1 MRRLHL
7 VASSRGMKFGAPVQS
22 YLCSTSTEQD
32 TSAGNVVVKECPLD
46 GVCLLEM
53 SLPKTNA
60 LSSSLMSRLL
70 VAINEVCDPEKG
82 FHQGIILTSNTPW
95 NFCGDF
101 DIQALCKCSSQDEF
115 NLYYEKLQT
124 LFTTLHSLP
133 IPMMVAING
142 HALSGGSIL
151 ALAADYRI
159 MVNSHPTEDKPFM
172 IGMPTSHY
180 GMRVSPYMAGSLD
193 HVVGFRKAEAL
204 LVDGSLLTAEE
215 ALTCGLVDETIG
227 TPDEAILRCLVEME
241 RYIKMPSFVPYWII
255 KDAFRKKLLAPL
267 CTQALRTAD
276 MINAY
281 NMLQFPGVRK
291 NLELSMKSHN
301 KDSEKTFSGPNQ

>member
-7 VASSRGMKFGAPVQS
+7 AVSSRVMMCGRLMQS
-22 YLCSTSTEQD
+22 SLCSNATEQEVNG
-32 TSAGNVVVKECPLD
+32 GNIVVKECPLA

-60 LSSSLMSRLL
+60 LSSYLMSRLL
-70 VAINEVCDPEKG
+70 ATISEVCDPEKG
-82 FHQGIILTSNTPW
+82 IHQGIILTSNTLG

-101 DIQALCKCSSQDEF
+101 DINAMSKSSSQDEF

-124 LFTTLHSLP
+124 LFVTLHSLP

-142 HALSGGSIL
+142 HALSGGCML

-159 MVNSHPTEDKPFM
+159 MVNADLTEGKPFK
-172 IGMPTSHY
+172 IGIPTCRY
-180 GMRVSPYMAGSLD
+180 GMRISPYMAGSLD

-204 LVDGSLLTAEE
+204 LIDGSLLTAEE
-215 ALTCGLVDETIG
+215 ALACGLVDEVIR
-227 TPDEAILRCLVEME
+227 TPDEAVLACLVEME
-241 RYIKMPSFVPYWII
+241 KYLKMPSFVPYWLI
-255 KDAFRKKLLAPL
+255 KDAFRKNLLAPL

-276 MINAY
+276 MTNAY
-281 NMLQFPGVRK
+281 DIQQLPGVRQ
-291 NLELSMKSHN
+291 NIDLRI
-301 KDSEKTFSGPNQ
+301 